1 MISPVAAVMIASLM
15 VPVLGKIHIAR
26 ADERLTG
33 ATDVLVHV
41 TDILNYCKELVS
53 LHYKILASVYFMK
66 ITATAIFV

>member
-15 VPVLGKIHIAR
+15 VRVLGKIRIAR

-41 TDILNYCKELVS
+41 TDILNYCKVLMS
-53 LHYKILASVYFMK
+53 PPYKILPFAQR
-66 ITATAIFV
+66 